1 MENAIAMKKK
11 LTLKWT
17 KRHSVISL
25 VNLNPTVLCVPALLK
40 NKQTNKQHGG
50 QQYGHG
56 YVKARALACSLER
69 KAVSSCVN
77 FGMVMVL
84 HRFTFRLSQNIFDA

>member
-1 MENAIAMKKK
+1 MKKGAFSYFSY
-11 LTLKWT
+11 LF
-17 KRHSVISL
+17 KR
-25 VNLNPTVLCVPALLK
+25 LNPTVLCVPALLK

-77 FGMVMVL
+77 FRMVMVL
-84 HRFTFRLSQNIFDA
+84 HRFTFRLTQNIFDA